1 MNGVDVLA
9 PWAVRYALGRMSYA
23 PHDVVDTLIAHR
35 ADLSDNTRRVIV
47 RDIDEVL
54 NSGGGGMEIDRE
66 AWRRLRA
73 ILAEPTSE
81 GGS

>member
-9 PWAVRYALGRMSYA
+9 PWAVRYALGRMTYA

-35 ADLSDNTRRVIV
+35 ADLSENTRRVIV
-47 RDIDEVL
+47 RDIDDVL
-54 NSGGGGMEIDRE
+54 DSGGGGMQMDRD

-73 ILAEPTSE
+73 ALTKLA
-81 GGS
+81 